1 MHTREPAVAYTFKE
15 EVFNASSHWAGV
27 ILGIIGLVVMLHFG
41 IMKGSVLAICAFA
54 IYGGCFIAMYGCSA
68 LYHSIP
74 VGKVKAVLRVF
85 DHASIFV
92 FIAGT
97 YTPVILLSLHG
108 TLRILMLVAVWGIA
122 LFGVIFKIATFGQFG
137 RFNKLSLVLY
147 LGLGWLSVFLLPEI
161 FRQSTALLLYLFAG
175 GVLYSI
181 GTYFYS
187 RSKIPYAHGVWH
199 LFVLGASL
207 CHFAGI
213 FRTYVL

>member
-1 MHTREPAVAYTFKE
+1 MGTREPAVSYTFKE
-15 EVFNASSHWAGV
+15 EVLNASSHWFGLVLGV
-27 ILGIIGLVVMLHFG
+27 IGLVVMLHFG
-41 IMKGSVLAICAFA
+41 MMKGSVLAISAFA

-74 VGKVKAVLRVF
+74 VGKVKAVFRVF
-85 DHASIFV
+85 DHASIFL

-97 YTPVILLSLHG
+97 YTPVILLSLEG
-108 TLRILMLVAVWGIA
+108 GLRILMLVFVWGIA
-122 LFGVIFKIATFGQFG
+122 LFGVVFKIATFGQFG
-137 RFNKLSLVLY
+137 RFHKLSLVLY
-147 LGLGWLSVFLLPEI
+147 LGLGWLSVFLLPKI
-161 FRQSTALLLYLFAG
+161 FLESKVLLLCLFAG

-187 RSKIPYAHGVWH
+187 HSKIPYAHGVWH

-213 FRTYVL
+213 FRTYAL